1 VIFVVYFIKNILS
14 IVNMN
19 IVIPLGGKGER
30 FKNEDYT
37 LPKVLTPV
45 FGKKIISWVLESF
58 KLNKTDCFTIIYN
71 NHLDEYNF
79 EDILRK
85 EYDFNFN
92 FIKLPFQTSGPVET
106 ILYGLSK
113 LNDSILNEPLIIHD
127 GDSFIKNNT
136 VQNINGVS
144 NTIFYTIDTNPNP
157 IFSYIQLDEHNYVI
171 DIKEKSKISNFANIG
186 CYTFK
191 NSHIFKKYASQCDQ
205 SLNEIYIS
213 HVYKK
218 ILDEKLENVNSY
230 EVSKNEYVC
239 LGTPLQVIE
248 FCRNNT
254 SNTTL
259 KFCFDLDNTLV
270 TYPKINGDYT
280 TVEPIQRN
288 IDFLNHLKSQGHYV
302 IIHTARRMKTHSGN
316 ISKVI
321 KDIGKITF
329 DTLDKFNIQYDEL
342 CFGKPHADFYIDDLA
357 VNSFSNLEKS
367 TGFYINTITPRSFNT
382 IKCTESS
389 IIKTSEKDLSGEIY
403 YYKNIPKEILYLYPK
418 LINSDNSYL
427 EIEKINGTV
436 MSIMYSHKEFTL
448 KHLNML
454 FESLNNIHSVNIVD
468 ENNINIYEN
477 YSSKL
482 MNRYEN
488 YNYSRFKNSKLIY
501 DKILKNLNEYE
512 MYQKGFKSVIHGDF
526 VFSNILLVDKSIKLI
541 DMRGKVGNKLTIF
554 GDKFYDYAKLYQS
567 LIGYDFILN
576 NKSISF
582 SYIDTYIKSFESNF
596 VSMYGEEQ
604 LKYLKC
610 LTASLLFTLIP
621 LHNDH
626 KCEDYYNLI
635 NYLI

>member
-1 VIFVVYFIKNILS
+1 
-14 IVNMN
+14 MN

-30 FKNEDYT
+30 FKNEDYN

-45 FGKKIISWVLESF
+45 FGKKIISFVLESF
-58 KLNKTDCFTIIYN
+58 KLNKNDCFTIIYN
-71 NHLDEYNF
+71 NHLDQYNF
-79 EDILRK
+79 EDVLRK

-113 LNDSILNEPLIIHD
+113 LNDSILDEPLIIHD
-127 GDSFIKNNT
+127 GDSFIKNNN
-136 VQNINGVS
+136 VQDINKQL
-144 NTIFYTIDTNPNP
+144 NTIFYTVNTDQKP
-157 IFSYIQLDEHNYVI
+157 IFSYIQLDENNYVT
-171 DIKEKSKISNFANIG
+171 DIKEKVKISNFANIG

-191 NSHIFKKYASQCDQ
+191 NSHVFKNYALKCDQ
-205 SLNEIYIS
+205 KLNEIYIS

-218 ILDEKLENVNSY
+218 MLEEKIEVVYGHEILKSD
-230 EVSKNEYVC
+230 YVC
-239 LGTPLQVIE
+239 LGTPLQVID
-248 FCRNNT
+248 FCRNNAVTT
-254 SNTTL
+254 SL

-270 TYPKINGDYT
+270 TYPKVTGDYT

-302 IIHTARRMKTHSGN
+302 IIYTARRMKTHQGN
-316 ISKVI
+316 ISKII
-321 KDIGKITF
+321 KDIGRITF
-329 DTLDKFNIQYDEL
+329 DTLDEFNIKYDEL

-367 TGFYINTITPRSFNT
+367 TGFYVNTITPRSFNT
-382 IKCTESS
+382 IKATETTV
-389 IIKTSEKDLSGEIY
+389 IKTSEKDLSGEIY
-403 YYKNIPKEILYLYPK
+403 YYQNIPNEISDLYPK
-418 LINSDNSYL
+418 LINNDNSYL

-436 MSIMYSHKEFTL
+436 MSIMYSHKEFTT
-448 KHLNML
+448 KHLEIIFNTL
-454 FESLNNIHSVNIVD
+454 DRIHNLNID
-468 ENNINIYEN
+468 DKNNINIYEN

-482 MNRYEN
+482 TNRYEN

-501 DKILKNLNEYE
+501 DTILKNLIEYE
-512 MYQKGFKSVIHGDF
+512 KSNKGCKSVIHGDF
-526 VFSNILLVDKSIKLI
+526 VFSNILLTDKSIKLI
-541 DMRGKVGNKLTIF
+541 DMRGKIGNQVTIF

-582 SYIDTYIKSFESNF
+582 SYIDMYIKLFESKF
-596 VSMYGEEQ
+596 VIMYGEEQ
-604 LKYLKC
+604 LKHLKS

>member
-1 VIFVVYFIKNILS
+1 
-14 IVNMN
+14 MN

-58 KLNKTDCFTIIYN
+58 KLNKNDCFTIIYN
-71 NHLDEYNF
+71 NHLDQFNF
-79 EDILRK
+79 EDVLRK

-113 LNDSILNEPLIIHD
+113 LNDSILNEPIIIHD
-127 GDSFIKNNT
+127 GDSFIKNNV
-136 VQNINGVS
+136 VQNINCES
-144 NTIFYTIDTNPNP
+144 NIIFYTIDTNPNP
-157 IFSYIQLDEHNYVI
+157 VFSYIQLDKNNYVT
-171 DIKEKSKISNFANIG
+171 DIKEKAKISNFANIG

-191 NSHIFKKYASQCDQ
+191 SSHIFKKYASQCDQ

-218 ILDEKLENVNSY
+218 MLDEKLESVTGY
-230 EVSKNEYVC
+230 EVLKNEYVC

-254 SNTTL
+254 INTSL

-270 TYPKINGDYT
+270 TYPKVNGDYT

-288 IDFLNHLKSQGHYV
+288 IDFLSHLKSQGHYV
-302 IIHTARRMKTHSGN
+302 IIHTARRMKTHNGN
-316 ISKVI
+316 VSKVI
-321 KDIGKITF
+321 KDIGRITL
-329 DTLDKFNIQYDEL
+329 DTLDKFKIQYDEL
-342 CFGKPHADFYIDDLA
+342 CFGKPYADFYIDDLA

-367 TGFYINTITPRSFNT
+367 TGFYINTITPRNFNT
-382 IKCTESS
+382 IEMKDNS

-403 YYKNIPKEILYLYPK
+403 YYKNIPKEISDLYPK
-418 LINSDNSYL
+418 LINSDSSHL

-448 KHLNML
+448 KHLDML
-454 FESLNNIHSVNIVD
+454 FNTLNKIHSVNIDDVND
-468 ENNINIYEN
+468 INIYKN

-482 MNRYEN
+482 KNRYDN
-488 YNYSRFKNSKLIY
+488 YNYSKFKNSKLIY
-501 DKILKNLNEYE
+501 DKILTNLNEYE
-512 MYQKGFKSVIHGDF
+512 MHKKGYKSVIHGDF
-526 VFSNILLVDKSIKLI
+526 VFSNILLTDVSIKLI
-541 DMRGKVGNKLTIF
+541 DMRGKIGNKVTIL

-582 SYIDTYIKSFESNF
+582 SYIDTYIKLFESKF
-596 VSMYGEEQ
+596 VSMYGKEQ
-604 LKYLKC
+604 LKYLKS

>member
-1 VIFVVYFIKNILS
+1 V
-14 IVNMN
+14 N

-58 KLNKTDCFTIIYN
+58 KLNKNDCFTIIYN
-71 NHLDEYNF
+71 NHLDQYNF
-79 EDILRK
+79 EDVLKK
-85 EYDFNFN
+85 EYNFNFN

-113 LNDSILNEPLIIHD
+113 LDGSILDEPLIIHD
-127 GDSFIKNNT
+127 GDSFIKNNV
-136 VQNINGVS
+136 VQNINHKS

-157 IFSYIQLDEHNYVI
+157 IFSYIQLDEHNYVT

-218 ILDEKLENVNSY
+218 ILDEKSENVIGY
-230 EVSKNEYVC
+230 EVLKNEYVC

-254 SNTTL
+254 INSAS

-270 TYPKINGDYT
+270 TYPKVNGDYT

-302 IIHTARRMKTHSGN
+302 IIHTARRMKTHNGN
-316 ISKVI
+316 VSKVI

-382 IKCTESS
+382 IKMTENS

-403 YYKNIPKEILYLYPK
+403 YYKNIPKEISYLYPK
-418 LINSDNSYL
+418 LISCDNSYL

-448 KHLNML
+448 KHLDML
-454 FESLNNIHSVNIVD
+454 FNVLNKIHSINIDDVH
-468 ENNINIYEN
+468 NINIYEN

-482 MNRYEN
+482 KNRYEN

-512 MYQKGFKSVIHGDF
+512 MYGKGYKSVIHGDF
-526 VFSNILLVDKSIKLI
+526 VFSNIILNDSSIKLI
-541 DMRGKVGNKLTIF
+541 DMRGKIANKVTIL

-582 SYIDTYIKSFESNF
+582 SYIDTYIKSFESKF
-596 VSMYGEEQ
+596 VSMYDEEQ
-604 LKYLKC
+604 LKYLKS

>member
-1 VIFVVYFIKNILS
+1 
-14 IVNMN
+14 MN